1 MPRRPFPCLVAV
13 LATTVA
19 ASLACTAQA
28 AEPAQPESS
37 FSAGLGLAVLPKY
50 SGADEWRAVPL
61 LDISYANKNGF
72 FAGTRQGIG
81 FRTAAGPVEVS
92 AALGYDS
99 GRRESNSRR
108 RFGSE
113 ALRGMGDIRGAALAN
128 LAVGY
133 DLGFMT
139 LGVKAELAL
148 THRERGNRYEFA
160 ASMPLLTEGRDQ
172 VALFGSLDVADRK
185 NMQAFYGVTETQSR
199 NAGYRVYTPKAGVE
213 KVGVGVSWNR
223 QLGGAWSVRTM
234 GGAYTLLG
242 DAADS
247 PIVKRKTAPVFMTS
261 LNYRF

>member
-1 MPRRPFPCLVAV
+1 MPRRPFSCLAV
-13 LATTVA
+13 ILA
-19 ASLACTAQA
+19 ASLATTAQA

-50 SGADEWRAVPL
+50 SGADEWRAMPL

-81 FRTAAGPVEVS
+81 FRTAAGPVQVS
-92 AALGYDS
+92 AALGYDG
-99 GRRESNSRR
+99 GRRESDSRR

-139 LGVKAELAL
+139 LGIKAELAL
-148 THRERGNRYEFA
+148 THRERGNRYQFA
-160 ASMPLLTEGRDQ
+160 ASVPLLTGGSDQ
-172 VALFGSLDVADRK
+172 VALFGALDVADRK
-185 NMQAFYGVTETQSR
+185 NMQTFYGVTENQSR
-199 NAGYRVYTPKAGVE
+199 NAGYHVYTPKAGVE
-213 KVGVGVSWNR
+213 KLGVGVSWNR
-223 QLGGAWSVRTM
+223 QLSPAWSVRTM
-234 GGAYTLLG
+234 GGAFTLVG

-247 PIVKRKTAPVFMTS
+247 PIVKRKTAPVLLTT